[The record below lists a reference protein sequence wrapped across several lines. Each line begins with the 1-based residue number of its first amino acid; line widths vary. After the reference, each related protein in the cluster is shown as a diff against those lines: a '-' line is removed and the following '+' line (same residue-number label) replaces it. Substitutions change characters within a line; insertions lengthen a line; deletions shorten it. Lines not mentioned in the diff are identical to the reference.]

1 MGVIFKCNVV
11 GEVSLPCLDGREQKP
26 FSWGS
31 FPPGR
36 MRPERDREQD
46 PGGSDSGYS
55 LGWSFAPPPPHPS
68 SDLGV
73 GKDPPQPLRSIPG
86 CFGAMGQR
94 EMLNPRQPASLA
106 SHCREPVV
114 DLAELPARESLGH
127 PAGSRF
133 LAAPHPKTP
142 PRPRCLSPGSPF
154 IPRRWACASTPGAQG
169 GLGPCPARLELK
181 HHPSLQRQHV
191 IPGRSVQLLREIPWE
206 LN

>member
-1 MGVIFKCNVV
+1 MFGWEGAKALFL
-11 GEVSLPCLDGREQKP
+11 GEFP
-26 FSWGS
+26 SW
-31 FPPGR
+31 
-36 MRPERDREQD
+36 QD
-46 PGGSDSGYS
+46 EAGEGQGAGPGGQRQWIQPW
-55 LGWSFAPPPPHPS
+55 LVIRPPPPTHPS